1 MRFILYSLSLFLF
14 SHIKGIGQEVTV
26 YGQQSLWNTDAFC
39 DFSLTCDYE
48 NHVPDEQELIGY
60 AYHPNGDLWLVASER
75 NGLYRHIYIYQVDQ
89 SVCQY
94 RLISDIEMPYAWLL
108 SSVANIDHLG
118 RLYLVVHKWDS
129 LENRRDKYLCRIA
142 DLANPDFEELIEFN
156 RNYESSFWEVHFTM
170 EKVYL
175 VAIRVSRIWVYDWDF
190 NPVDTIFTN
199 KHIWGITSFSDG
211 CDSLVTYATHM
222 GHTTEEY
229 LAIGVPDTMMYLSQ
243 YDLATN
249 TLTPV
254 CQYWMGDHAANTNMT
269 SPLEFLSSD
278 PECDLLIDL
287 DRDNS
292 TGVFP
297 YDYLDSN
304 EHCFNVEAPIC
315 EPDVYIHSSAPID
328 SIVLILSGIKDAG
341 DERLTSL
348 SLPPEII
355 FSQRNDSTY
364 VMVSDNPTD
373 DSYKAALLA
382 LRYQHSGA
390 SRTPGPR
397 MISLQGFNAIK
408 EGITI
413 TATIHINGLP
423 FAGTDVTLLLCTD
436 TLIQDFSTMTGG
448 QPGGYWS
455 PGLSGG
461 GDVFNSSIDATGSY
475 QYIVSD
481 PVCGNDSATVTI
493 IRDTNTPTDLL
504 GQDQVL
510 CSGDTLSLSILQ
522 NAQSIVWEDG
532 TMSAFRL
539 LTAPGLYW
547 VSIEMTGGCVYRD
560 SMRVTPGAIW
570 NPDITTTDPICG
582 QSNGV
587 ISFNADEF
595 ELNGTVFVNGL
606 PMVSPVLDALPQGTY
621 EITTISKDGCE
632 LVTETTL
639 TNEPALLMELD
650 SLLNITQ
657 GLWQEVAY
665 AEVNGVDVT
674 DVLFS
679 PGTDIRWTGAD
690 IEVFGSSDIRYEITF
705 VDENGCI
712 DFHILNVKVEKQQG
726 IYIPNVFNPAS
737 TSGNEMW
744 RPSIS
749 ESYIIEVL
757 RIYDRWGNI
766 VHQSSEEALWDG
778 TRKGKPCAPGVF
790 IYQLN
795 LRHIVTGERIMMNGD
810 ISLVR

>member
-1 MRFILYSLSLFLF
+1 MIWVKIY
-14 SHIKGIGQEVTV
+14 TV
-26 YGQQSLWNTDAFC
+26 DIVGCVYTL
-39 DFSLTCDYE
+39 L
-48 NHVPDEQELIGY
+48 HK
-60 AYHPNGDLWLVASER
+60 VA
-75 NGLYRHIYIYQVDQ
+75 LPKY
-89 SVCQY
+89 
-94 RLISDIEMPYAWLL
+94 W
-108 SSVANIDHLG
+108 SSVNAANIDYKG
-118 RLYLVVHKWDS
+118 RLYVYISEYDTLTGNSTKTLSRIDNYDNPIITRVHVVP
-129 LENRRDKYLCRIA
+129 NGQ
-142 DLANPDFEELIEFN
+142 N
-156 RNYESSFWEVHFTM
+156 FWEVHFQDQHI
-170 EKVYL
+170 YL
-175 VAIRVSRIWVYDWDF
+175 VDNKKPYIYVYSDSF
-190 NPVDTIFTN
+190 VLLDTIHTT
-199 KHIWGITSFSDG
+199 KHIWGLTSFSNG
-211 CDSLVTYATHM
+211 CDSLVTFATHM
-222 GHTTEEY
+222 GYSTEEY
-229 LAIGVPDTMMYLSQ
+229 LQHVPDTMMYLSQ

-254 CQYWMGDHAANTNMT
+254 CQYWMGDHVANTNMT

-287 DRDNS
+287 DRDNG

-297 YDYLDSN
+297 YDYLDST
-304 EHCFNVEAPIC
+304 EYCFNVEAPIC
-315 EPDVYIHSSAPID
+315 DPDVYIHSSAPID
-328 SIVLILSGIKDAG
+328 SIVLILSGIADPG

-348 SLPPEII
+348 SLPPEIL
-355 FSQRNDSTY
+355 FAQRNDSTY
-364 VMVSDNPTD
+364 VMVSDNPAD

-408 EGITI
+408 EGVII
-413 TATIHINGLP
+413 TATVLINGLP

-436 TLIQDFSTMTGG
+436 TLIQDFSTITGG
-448 QPGGYWS
+448 QQGGYWW
-455 PGLSGG
+455 PDLSAG
-461 GDVFNSSIDATGSY
+461 GDDFNSAIDVASSY

-493 IRDTNTPTDLL
+493 IRDTHTPTDLL
-504 GQDQVL
+504 GPDQVL

-532 TMSAFRL
+532 TMSAFRQL
-539 LTAPGLYW
+539 STPGLYW
-547 VSIEMTGGCVYRD
+547 VAIETNGGCVYRD

-570 NPDITTTDPICG
+570 NPDITATDPICG

-587 ISFNADEF
+587 ISIKPDEF
-595 ELNGTVFVNGL
+595 EQNGTVFVNGL
-606 PMVSPVLDALPQGTY
+606 LMVSPLLDALQEGHY

-639 TNEPALLMELD
+639 TNEPALIMELD
-650 SLLNITQ
+650 TVLNITQ
-657 GLWQEVAY
+657 GLWQKVAY

-679 PGTDIRWTGAD
+679 PGTDIRWTGAE

-712 DFHILNVKVEKQQG
+712 DVHFVNVKVEKQQG

-757 RIYDRWGNI
+757 RIYDRWGNL

-778 TRKGKPCAPGVF
+778 TRKGQPCAPGVF
-790 IYQLN
+790 IYLLN
-795 LRHIVTGERIMMNGD
+795 LRHVVTGEPIMMTGD